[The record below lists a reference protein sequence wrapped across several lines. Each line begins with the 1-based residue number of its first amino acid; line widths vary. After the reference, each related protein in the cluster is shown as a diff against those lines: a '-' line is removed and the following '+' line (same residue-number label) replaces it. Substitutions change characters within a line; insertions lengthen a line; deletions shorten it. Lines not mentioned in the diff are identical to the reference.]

1 MKTRSLIIVALL
13 VALLGGFAYYLRA
26 ERHAPAGQPPF
37 ATLDTASLDTLRSD
51 FNAHADKVRIVVLLS
66 PT

>member
-1 MKTRSLIIVALL
+1 VKTRFLIVALVL
-13 VALLGGFAYYLRA
+13 ALGGFAYYLRA

-37 ATLDTASLDTLRSD
+37 ATLDTGSLDTLRAD
-51 FNAHADKVRIVVLLS
+51 FNSHADKVRIVVLLS

>member
-1 MKTRSLIIVALL
+1 MKTRSLIVALVL
-13 VALLGGFAYYLRA
+13 ALLGGFAYYLRA

-37 ATLDTASLDTLRSD
+37 ATLDSASLDSLRSD
-51 FNAHADKVRIVVLLS
+51 FNAHTDKVRIVVLLS